1 MALHISHTFANCI
14 DYIRRLYSCVFSAFD
29 VCPCF
34 NLFELLQR
42 PREELPESRSEL
54 AMPIRELC
62 LLGDLRTELIIVK
75 EISQIAKV

>member
-1 MALHISHTFANCI
+1 
-14 DYIRRLYSCVFSAFD
+14 
-29 VCPCF
+29 
-34 NLFELLQR
+34 LLQR